1 MWNETVNLAMNDIAG
16 APVAIDYTG
25 ERTVLVVE
33 DDRSFLQRLA
43 KALEQKKKMAEVYDD
58 IM

>member
-1 MWNETVNLAMNDIAG
+1 MWDETVNLAMNDIAG
-16 APVAIDYTG
+16 APVTIDYAG

-43 KALEQKKKMAEVYDD
+43 KAME
-58 IM
+58 